1 MSSNSQKT
9 IKASC
14 RQFVFFALFS
24 VYCVSIVAQNN
35 AQGMFFHKKTYTKE
49 VLPTFA
55 DVSDKLPEP
64 VMNEKPLWVEVYWK
78 AWELAFKQLYEPTE
92 ENGFVSPYFDAAFNS
107 CVFLW
112 DMSFITFFTN
122 YGYPWIHG
130 IASLDNFYAKQHPT
144 GEICREIFRRDGTD
158 SYWAN
163 RDDKPLY
170 SQLGYITEF
179 EGFTDKNRMSVTYVG
194 RDVPVPNPRVTLDGL
209 NHPILAWAEWESFK
223 LTGDRERLRQVYLP
237 LVKYYEALK
246 KYIRQGNGL
255 YMTDRN
261 SMDNSPR
268 NPWLRG
274 GGTGV
279 DISAEMALFARN
291 LADITGVLGDAERQK
306 HYTKEADE
314 LSTVINK
321 KMWNDR
327 HQFYFDLNLAEE
339 QCDIKTVAGFWPLI
353 AQVASPAQAKHLA
366 AHLRN
371 PRTFGRLYPV
381 PSLSADAEG
390 YVSHGGYWRG
400 AVWPP
405 TNTMV
410 VLGLE
415 KYGYDSLAYT
425 LAIKHL
431 EQIAGVYS
439 HTGTIWEN
447 YAADFQSYGFFVN
460 GLPVKKNFVGW
471 SGIGP
476 IKFLLEYGIGL
487 KADAVG
493 NKIVWTLHSPDD
505 VGCNRFSFNGARVH
519 LLAKKAQNGIREIHV
534 ESDKNFLLEVKSK
547 GEKYSFP
554 VRTGKQTFPVP
565 EKGS

>member
-1 MSSNSQKT
+1 V
-9 IKASC
+9 C
-14 RQFVFFALFS
+14 
-24 VYCVSIVAQNN
+24 CVNAIAQNN
-35 AQGMFFHKKTYTKE
+35 EQGGFFYKKTYTKE
-49 VLPTFA
+49 VVPTFA
-55 DVSDKLPEP
+55 SVSDKLPEP
-64 VMNEKPLWVEVYWK
+64 IMNEKPLWVEVYWK

-92 ENGFVSPYFDAAFNS
+92 ANGFVSPYFDAAFNR

-144 GEICREIFRRDGTD
+144 GEICREIFRSDGTD

-163 RDDKPLY
+163 LSDEPLY
-170 SQLGYITEF
+170 TRLGYIIDF

-194 RDVPVPNPRVTLDGL
+194 REIPVPNPRLTLDGL

-223 LTGDRERLRQVYLP
+223 LTGDRERLQQVYLP
-237 LVKYYEALK
+237 LVKYYEALQ

-261 SMDNSPR
+261 SMDNSLR

-274 GGTGV
+274 GGTGI
-279 DISAEMALFARN
+279 DISSEMALFARN
-291 LADITGVLGDAERQK
+291 LADMAGVLGNTERQN
-306 HYTKEADE
+306 HYIKEAE
-314 LSTVINK
+314 VLSAVINE
-321 KMWNDR
+321 KMWNDES
-327 HQFYFDLNLAEE
+327 QFYFDLNLDEE
-339 QCDIKTVAGFWPLI
+339 LCDIKTVAGFWPLI
-353 AQVASPAQAKHLA
+353 AQVASSVQAKHLA
-366 AHLRN
+366 AHLQN

-381 PSLSADAEG
+381 PSLSADVEG
-390 YVSHGGYWRG
+390 YISHGGYWRG

-425 LAIKHL
+425 IAMKHI
-431 EQIAGVYS
+431 EQIAGVYR

-447 YAADFQSYGFFVN
+447 YAADFQSQGFFEN
-460 GLPVKKNFVGW
+460 GQPVKKNFVGW

-476 IKFLLEYGIGL
+476 IRFLLEYGIGL

-505 VGCNRFSFNGARVH
+505 VGCNRFSFNSACIH
-519 LLAKKAQNGIREIHV
+519 LLAKKTQNGIREIHI
-534 ESDKNFLLEVKSK
+534 ESDKDFLLEVKYH
-547 GEKYSFP
+547 GAKYSFP
-554 VRTGKQTFPVP
+554 VRTGKQTFSVP
-565 EKGS
+565 D